1 LPIKV
6 LLDTSILLTSL
17 KIPFDIFGETEKLL
31 QAQIEFLVLEQ
42 VQEELE
48 RLSKKRTSLGVR
60 AAHALEIT
68 AELRILSLS
77 PAKETT
83 TDEALV
89 RASKDVKAIV
99 ATADSRL
106 RKKLR
111 ALNVPVLTLRGN
123 RLYCEP
129 ETPEYWPSM
138 L

>member
-1 LPIKV
+1 LSIKV

-17 KIPFDIFGETEKLL
+17 KLPFDLFGETEKLL
-31 QAQIEFLVLEQ
+31 QAKVEFLVPQQ
-42 VQEELE
+42 VQDELQK
-48 RLSKKRTSLGVR
+48 LSKKQTSIGVR
-60 AAHALEIT
+60 ATRALEIT
-68 AELRILSLS
+68 AKCKTVHLKSGFGTN
-77 PAKETT
+77 A
-83 TDEALV
+83 DEALI
-89 RASKDVKAIV
+89 RASKEAKAIV

-106 RKKLR
+106 RMRLR